1 MVLLLL
7 PFLRCCI
14 GEFDAWPS
22 TILQLL
28 FIDKPHP
35 EGIKDLSAFFFGN
48 GLSLRYASFFY
59 DKCNE
64 QANIIETIIM
74 FSHYS
79 LWYNDKQTLHQIKY
93 YNVRQKKFMWING
106 RDHPQLE
113 PVLPEESDIPLGV
126 NGTDHIEQISGKIM
140 NLQDREIELELLH

>member
-1 MVLLLL
+1 MILLL

-22 TILQLL
+22 TILKLL
-28 FIDKPHP
+28 FIDKPNVV
-35 EGIKDLSAFFFGN
+35 GIRDLSAFFFGN
-48 GLSLRYASFFY
+48 GLSLRYAGFFY

-64 QANIIETIIM
+64 QAKVIETIMM

-79 LWYNDKQTLHQIKY
+79 LWYNDKQTLHHIKY

-106 RDHPQLE
+106 RDHPRLE
-113 PVLPEESDIPLGV
+113 PVSSEESDIPLGV
-126 NGTDHIEQISGKIM
+126 NGTGHVEQIRDKLM
-140 NLQDREIELELLH
+140 NLQNEEIELELLH